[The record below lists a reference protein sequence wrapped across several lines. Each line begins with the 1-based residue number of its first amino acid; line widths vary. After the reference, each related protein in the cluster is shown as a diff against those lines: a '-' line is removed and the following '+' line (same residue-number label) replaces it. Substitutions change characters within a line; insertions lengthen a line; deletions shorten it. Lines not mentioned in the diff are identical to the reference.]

1 MSDETPDPLAAL
13 DQLLRAMLDVAKAV
27 RSYHL
32 ALVEQGFSEAQA
44 LELAIAYQAQLMR
57 GTAGS

>member
-27 RSYHL
+27 RGYHL
-32 ALVEQGFSEAQA
+32 ALVEQGFTEAQA
-44 LELAIAYQAQLMR
+44 LELAIAYQAQLIR
-57 GTAGS
+57 GAAGS